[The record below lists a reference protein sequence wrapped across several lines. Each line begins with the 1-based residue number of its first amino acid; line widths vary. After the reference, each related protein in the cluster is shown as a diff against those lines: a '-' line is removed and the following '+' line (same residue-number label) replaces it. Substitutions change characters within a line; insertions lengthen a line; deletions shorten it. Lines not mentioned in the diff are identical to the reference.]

1 MNDKEKDTVT
11 KEERSLLETLDKIVR
26 SKNVR
31 PRILPIVERVRAEL
45 VRKPEALMAWEPI
58 VLETFGA
65 LPSAIRSGWVFIL
78 RAGADTGAERHPN
91 SHQRMMSFEATGDL
105 KTDAKSAESDIQTES
120 EIAWQSNVLVS
131 DPKAPLERRWVSI
144 PQNVW
149 HRPVIPK
156 GADWVVVS
164 FHTVPAAEL
173 IEERPG
179 AKQMFYASNEQRVET
194 DQSGGGLRAPFP

>member
-1 MNDKEKDTVT
+1 MT
-11 KEERSLLETLDKIVR
+11 KEDRSLLERLDKILRSEKVR
-26 SKNVR
+26 AQ
-31 PRILPIVERVRAEL
+31 IQPIVQRVGAEL
-45 VRKPEALMAWEPI
+45 ARKSEALMAWEPI
-58 VLETFGA
+58 ELKTFGDG
-65 LPSAIRSGWVFIL
+65 LPSSIKSGWIFIL

-91 SHQRMMSFEATGDL
+91 SHQRMMTYSGKGDMQI
-105 KTDAKSAESDIQTES
+105 DIRQARNDVESES
-120 EIAWQSNVLVS
+120 EINWKSNVLVC
-131 DPKAPLERRWVSI
+131 DPALPLERRWISI

-179 AKQMFYASNEQRVET
+179 AKRMRYLN
-194 DQSGGGLRAPFP
+194 